1 MFLKFAP
8 AIKSEN
14 AGNTFYDQFYCSTF
28 TMFKNHLTLNF
39 AFSLKKTYG
48 NTAILGFHTTS
59 PKFKLLIFPRFL
71 TLFKGFRFLFLMA

>member
-14 AGNTFYDQFYCSTF
+14 AGNTFYDQFYCCTF
-28 TMFKNHLTLNF
+28 TMFKNNLTLNF

-48 NTAILGFHTTS
+48 NTAILGFHKTS
-59 PKFKLLIFPRFL
+59 PKFKLRHYRSLWIFC
-71 TLFKGFRFLFLMA
+71 LMRLYSS

>member
-14 AGNTFYDQFYCSTF
+14 PGNTFYDQFYCCTF

-39 AFSLKKTYG
+39 AFSLKKLMGILQFSVFTRRHQNSNYG
-48 NTAILGFHTTS
+48 IIDHCEYFVS
-59 PKFKLLIFPRFL
+59 
-71 TLFKGFRFLFLMA
+71 